1 MNATSAVS
9 FYAAVAASERS
20 NLGGTAQVDIMW
32 TLQTGRMK
40 EGVVKT
46 AVQLESCLATGRV
59 TTA

>member
-46 AVQLESCLATGRV
+46 AVQLESCSATGRV